1 MIRGVPELPRK
12 GKLGHIRKAHVAQP
26 ALLLPFKNGG
36 RVVAQSKGRDAISL
50 SDFNAGGFLVFE
62 TKRVE
67 AVKEVQTQL
76 LDTFEQFNLQQLAR
90 GKQEM
95 EFASDFA
102 GEISSARSVP
112 DVMNA
117 YQNWISKRM
126 ALYIEDSQRVLN
138 TTMKLLSIGKESP

>member
-1 MIRGVPELPRK
+1 M
-12 GKLGHIRKAHVAQP
+12 
-26 ALLLPFKNGG
+26 
-36 RVVAQSKGRDAISL
+36 AQSKGRDAISL

-95 EFASDFA
+95 AFASEFA
-102 GEISSARSVP
+102 GEITSARSVP

-126 ALYIEDSQRVLN
+126 ALYMEDGQRVLN
-138 TTMKLLSIGKESP
+138 TTKKLLSIGKESNNT